1 MWRCLLIHFI
11 YSFFLY
17 SNEYLLNVRYVPATD
32 LDSGE
37 SVVNKTYKSLLSGD
51 GLIINKRISKIQL
64 NSLMED
70 DEDNSEK

>member
-1 MWRCLLIHFI
+1 M
-11 YSFFLY
+11 
-17 SNEYLLNVRYVPATD
+17 PATD